1 MNFPKARVCPIRL
14 VTNHQ
19 AFDRS
24 LNIDPTCLVGMG
36 MGGGSNVDREKNS
49 YFIHVQ

>member
-24 LNIDPTCLVGMG
+24 LNIDPTCLIGMG
-36 MGGGSNVDREKNS
+36 IRGWRVDREKKS